1 MTDPHQ
7 PLRDDVRLL
16 GELLGQTLREQEG
29 QGLFDRVETVRALAK
44 SARAGKQ
51 DDFEALS
58 SLLAT
63 LDTGEA
69 LTVARAFTHFLNL
82 ANIAEQHHRVRRRR
96 EHQRDPATDAQRGSC
111 EETIERL
118 LASGTPPAAIAD
130 AVLKLHIE
138 LVLTAHPTE
147 VARRTLLQKHARVAE
162 ALALRDRPDLTVV
175 ERAEVDT
182 ELLRQVTAIW
192 QTDEVRHERPSPVDE
207 AKAGFVVI
215 EQVLWDALPR
225 FLRDLDAALSFAT
238 GTPLPLDAAPITFGS
253 WMGGDRDGNPNVT
266 AAVTVEVCLLARWMA
281 ADLFA
286 REIAALL
293 GELSMT
299 RCSDELRRA
308 VGDAREPY
316 RALLRPVREKLLA
329 TRAAIERDLE
339 RARVEPGEHEG
350 ERQREREL
358 IEPPARSIY
367 ETAAELGEPLRLC
380 YRSLCESGAELI
392 AKGRL
397 LDVLRRLAAFGL
409 TLVRLDVR
417 QDASRHAAALDAI
430 TRHLGLGSYAEWSE
444 EERLRFLMAELESRR
459 PLIPPDLDASA
470 EVHEVLATF
479 RAIARL
485 SPESLGAYVISMA
498 THASDVLAVELLQ
511 KATITNKARR
521 PLRVVPLFETV
532 GDLHASAETMR
543 GLLSNP
549 WYLRR
554 IAGRQEIMIGYSD
567 SAKDGSRLAANWEL
581 YKAQEALAQICREQ
595 GVHLTLFHGRGGS
608 VGRGGG
614 PTYAAIQSQP
624 PGSIAG
630 SLRVTE
636 QGEMIQAKFGVL
648 GIAVRTLELYA
659 TATLEATLAPPTAPS
674 PLYREVMERLAEV
687 SRSTYRSSVYEDPS
701 FVEYFRSVTPEV
713 ELGELN
719 IGSRPARRKSGGG
732 VESLR
737 AIPWIFAW
745 TQTRHLLSTWLGVG
759 AALRDAMEAGKL
771 ELLQKMHAEWPFWS
785 STMDLIEMVL
795 AKADPLIAAE
805 YDRALAPPHL
815 QELAAGLRARLL
827 DTMTRVLAVTGRAEL
842 LEKNPVLRRSIDVRN
857 PYVDPI
863 NLLQIELLK
872 RMRRATEPDPRL
884 RDAFVVTVNGVAA
897 GMRNTG

>member
-1 MTDPHQ
+1 MADIHQ

-29 QGLFDRVETVRALAK
+29 RALFDRVEQVRALAK

-58 SLLAT
+58 ALLAT
-63 LDTGEA
+63 LDTAEA
-69 LTVARAFTHFLNL
+69 LTVARAFSHFLNL
-82 ANIAEQHHRVRRRR
+82 GNIAEQHHRIRRRR
-96 EHQRDPATDAQRGSC
+96 EHQRDPAGTPQRGSC
-111 EETIERL
+111 QESLQRL
-118 LASGTPPAAIAD
+118 LARGIPASSIDDAIS
-130 AVLKLHIE
+130 KLHIE

-147 VARRTLLQKHARVAE
+147 VARRTLLQKHALLAG
-162 ALALRDRPDLTVV
+162 ALAVRDRPDLTVSERSEV
-175 ERAEVDT
+175 ET
-182 ELLRQVTAIW
+182 ELLRQITAIW
-192 QTDEVRHERPSPVDE
+192 QTDEVRHQRPSPVDE

-225 FLRDLDAALSFAT
+225 VLRDLDAALSSSI
-238 GTPLPLDAAPITFGS
+238 GRPLPLEAAPITFGS

-293 GELSMT
+293 NELSMT

-316 RALLRPVREKLLA
+316 RTLLRPVREKLLA
-329 TRAAIERDLE
+329 TRAAIERAL
-339 RARVEPGEHEG
+339 RGPSGQPLSSTA
-350 ERQREREL
+350 
-358 IEPPARSIY
+358 IY
-367 ETAAELGEPLRLC
+367 ETSRELSEPLLLC
-380 YRSLCESGAELI
+380 YRSLCASGSELI

-417 QDASRHAAALDAI
+417 QDASKHVAALDAI
-430 TRHLGLGSYAEWSE
+430 TRHLGLGSYADWSE
-444 EERLRFLMAELESRR
+444 DERLRFLMTELESRR
-459 PLIPPDLDASA
+459 PLIPSDLEASP
-470 EVHEVLATF
+470 EVHEVIATF
-479 RAIARL
+479 RAIAGL
-485 SPESLGAYVISMA
+485 LPESLGAYVVSMA
-498 THASDVLAVELLQ
+498 TNPSDVLAVELLQ
-511 KATITNKARR
+511 KATGGQR

-532 GDLHASAETMR
+532 GDLQTSANTLR
-543 GLLSNP
+543 GLLSNA

-554 IAGRQEIMIGYSD
+554 IQGRQEIMIGYSD

-581 YKAQEALAQICREQ
+581 YKAQEALTAICREQ

-614 PTYAAIQSQP
+614 PTFTAIQSQP

-648 GIAVRTLELYA
+648 GIAVRTLELYV
-659 TATLEATLAPPTAPS
+659 TATLEATLAPPAAPK
-674 PLYREVMERLAEV
+674 PEFREVMQRLADV
-687 SRSTYRSSVYEDPS
+687 SRATYRGVVYDDPR
-701 FVEYFRSVTPEV
+701 FVEYFRSATPEP
-713 ELGELN
+713 ELGQLN
-719 IGSRPARRKSGGG
+719 IGSRPARRKGGGG

-737 AIPWIFAW
+737 AIPWIFSW

-759 AALRDAMEAGKL
+759 AALRGAIDGG
-771 ELLQKMHAEWPFWS
+771 ELDLLRTMHAEWPFFS
-785 STMDLIEMVL
+785 STIDLIEMVL
-795 AKADPLIAAE
+795 AKADPQIAAE

-815 QELAAGLRARLL
+815 QALAAELRERLL
-827 DTMTRVLAVTGRAEL
+827 TTTTAVLAITGRAEL

-872 RMRRATEPDPRL
+872 RMRRQEEPDPLL
-884 RDAFVVTVNGVAA
+884 RDAFVVTVNGIAA